1 MLYGDKV
8 RLRALED
15 ADVEV
20 MQRWVNELEGLATTR
35 DVPHL
40 RSKKELDQGLKERS
54 NDAQQ
59 MVVETMDGRP
69 IGLVQLKDVDWVH
82 RHAELNLLI
91 GESDHRGRGFEEDS
105 IRTMAA
111 YAFRVLNMHRVGV
124 SLVGESERVRR
135 YYEACGFKF
144 EGRREDF
151 YWAGDRYL
159 DAVQLRLLAHE
170 FHKPQGPQG
179 EGA

>member
-8 RLRALED
+8 RLRALEE

-20 MQRWVNELEGLATTR
+20 MQRWLNELEGLMTTQA
-35 DVPHL
+35 VPHL
-40 RSKKELDQGLKERS
+40 RAKRELEQGLKERS

-59 MVVETMDGRP
+59 MAVETTDGRP
-69 IGLVQLKDVDWVH
+69 IGLVQLNEIDWVH

-91 GESDHRGRGFEEDS
+91 GEPDHRGRGFEEDA
-105 IRTMAA
+105 IRTVGG
-111 YAFRVLNMHRVGV
+111 YAFRVLNLHRLGV
-124 SLVGESERVRR
+124 SLVGESERARR

-144 EGRREDF
+144 EGRRENF
-151 YWAGDRYL
+151 YWAVDRYL

-170 FHKPQGPQG
+170 FRKPQVPQG
-179 EGA
+179 DGA